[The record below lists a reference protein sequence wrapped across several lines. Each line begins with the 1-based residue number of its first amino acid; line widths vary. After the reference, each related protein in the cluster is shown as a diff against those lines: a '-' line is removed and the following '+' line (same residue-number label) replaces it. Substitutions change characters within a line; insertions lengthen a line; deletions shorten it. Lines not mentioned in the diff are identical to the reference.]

1 MSIVMSSGGNSLV
14 FGLLLWYW
22 WLVYEVVDL
31 SVLWSFDL
39 CAFPKCLGVLAL
51 LSEGSYHVVWGWDNI
66 IDRVWFVD
74 KIIDLSILLPA
85 GFRLHSSWD
94 PFVRLIHLEKY
105 VLLVFEYDLLLHGD
119 VLSLLLLDNLPV
131 PLLLYL
137 LINVLS
143 SEHRVVIRA
152 LLLLALCLLSDA
164 AEGLSRCLELQD
176 RVLL

>member
-1 MSIVMSSGGNSLV
+1 MSSGGNSLV
-14 FGLLLWYW
+14 FGLLLLHW

-39 CAFPKCLGVLAL
+39 CTLPKCLGVLAL
-51 LSEGSYHVVWGWDNI
+51 LSEGPYHVVWGWDSI
-66 IDRVWFVD
+66 IDSVWFVE
-74 KIIDLSILLPA
+74 KIIDLSILLSA
-85 GFRLHSSWD
+85 CFRLYSSWD
-94 PFVRLIHLEKY
+94 PLVRLIHLEKY

-143 SEHRVVIRA
+143 SEHRVVIRT
-152 LLLLALCLLSDA
+152 LLLLVLCLLSDA